1 VSGESACCQEI
12 GGSACASADARRDA
26 AAVIDVS
33 DEFQCRFL
41 EPLGVGQRPVRQRAR
56 PSPDSACERV
66 QGSPLKLSARLSV
79 KADAAV

>member
-1 VSGESACCQEI
+1 VCRVDPGE
-12 GGSACASADARRDA
+12 GVDAQRDA
-26 AAVIDVS
+26 AAVVDVS

-41 EPLGVGQRPVRQRAR
+41 EPLGVGQRPPVLQRAR
-56 PSPDSACERV
+56 LSPDSACERV